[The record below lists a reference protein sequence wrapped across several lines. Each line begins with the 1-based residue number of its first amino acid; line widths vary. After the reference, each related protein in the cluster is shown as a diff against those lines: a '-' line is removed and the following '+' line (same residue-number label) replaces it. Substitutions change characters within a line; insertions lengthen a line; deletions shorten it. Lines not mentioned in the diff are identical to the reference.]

1 MQIAGRVHTETMEAV
16 STIGHTNFRN
26 THVPFGIRQ
35 LDRLSHLYVV
45 GQTGVG
51 KSTLL
56 EQLALQDAKA
66 GRGFAVI
73 DPHGDMV
80 ENVHARLPSAARDR
94 TSYFN
99 ATDPAQPFGYNPL
112 RRVRADR
119 IPLAASGL
127 METFHKLW
135 PDAWGVRM
143 EHILRNSLYA
153 LLERE
158 GSTLP
163 DILRLY
169 SEKAFR
175 RGVVAGIQN
184 PVVHA
189 FWLSE
194 FANYPP
200 RYAAEALAPIQNK
213 LGAFLADPMLYRTLV
228 NPAVDIR
235 FRTLMDDGGI
245 LLVNLAKGVIG
256 SDSAHALGSLLVST
270 LGLAAFG
277 RAEVGQHNR
286 RPFHLYVDEFQN
298 FTTLSFANMLSELRK
313 TGVGLTLAHQHLHQL
328 EPEILHAVLGNAA
341 TLLSFRL
348 GVEDA
353 ALLGRHFAPE
363 FEPADLLNLPN
374 RSFYL
379 RLMIDGTPSRPFSGD
394 LLPLFA

>member
-1 MQIAGRVHTETMEAV
+1 MDAV
-16 STIGHTNFRN
+16 STIGRTNFRRRY
-26 THVPFGIRQ
+26 TQFGICQ
-35 LDRLSHLYVV
+35 IDRLSHVYVV

-56 EQLALQDAKA
+56 EQMALQDAKA
-66 GRGFAVI
+66 GRGFALI
-73 DPHGDMV
+73 DPHGDMAERV
-80 ENVHARLPSAARDR
+80 FARLPSVAHNR
-94 TSYFN
+94 TTYFN
-99 ATDPAQPFGYNPL
+99 STDPAQPYGYNPL
-112 RRVRADR
+112 RRVRPDR
-119 IPLAASGL
+119 VALAASGL

-135 PDAWGVRM
+135 PEAWGVRM

-153 LLERE
+153 LLERD
-158 GSTLP
+158 GATLP

-175 RGVVAGIQN
+175 RGVVGGIQN
-184 PVVHA
+184 PVVRA
-189 FWLSE
+189 FWKSE

-228 NPAVDIR
+228 NPSVDIR
-235 FRTLMDDGGI
+235 FRKLMDESGI

-256 SDSAHALGSLLVST
+256 SDSAHALGSLLMST
-270 LGLAAFG
+270 LGLAAFS
-277 RAEVGQHNR
+277 RAEAQPGDR
-286 RPFHLYVDEFQN
+286 RPFHVYVDEFQN

-313 TGVGLTLAHQHLHQL
+313 MGVGLTLAHQHLHQL
-328 EPEILHAVLGNAA
+328 EPDILHAVLGNAA

-353 ALLGRHFAPE
+353 MILGRHFAPE
-363 FEPADLLNLPN
+363 FEPADLLCLPN

-394 LLPLFA
+394 LLPRPA

>member
-1 MQIAGRVHTETMEAV
+1 MEKPLG
-16 STIGHTNFRN
+16 IGQLNFRQSGII
-26 THVPFGIRQ
+26 FGIRQ
-35 LDRLSHLYVV
+35 PDRLSHLHVV

-56 EQLALQDAKA
+56 EQLALQDADA
-66 GRGFAVI
+66 GRGFALI
-73 DPHGDMV
+73 DPHGDLADRV
-80 ENVHARLPSAARDR
+80 ASRLPPSAQARLTYLD
-94 TSYFN
+94 
-99 ATDPAQPFGYNPL
+99 ATDHAQPFGYNPL
-112 RRVRADR
+112 RRVRYDR

-143 EHILRNSLYA
+143 EHVLRNSLYA

-169 SEKAFR
+169 SDKAFR
-175 RGVVAGIQN
+175 RGVVAGLRN
-184 PVVHA
+184 PVVRA
-189 FWLSE
+189 FWKSE
-194 FANYPP
+194 FAHYPP

-228 NPAVDIR
+228 NPKVDVR
-235 FRTLMDDGGI
+235 FRSLMDQGGI

-270 LGLAAFG
+270 IGLAALG
-277 RAEVGQHNR
+277 RAEIPPGSR
-286 RPFHLYVDEFQN
+286 RPFHVYVDEFQS

-313 TGVGLTLAHQHLHQL
+313 MGVGLTLAHQHLHQL
-328 EPEILHAVLGNAA
+328 APEVRHAVLGNAA

-353 ALLGRHFAPE
+353 ALLGPHFAPV
-363 FEPADLLNLPN
+363 FAPADLLNLPN

-379 RLMIDGTPSRPFSGD
+379 RLIIDGAPSRPFSAN
-394 LLPLFA
+394 LLTRVE